1 MAHEHSPTSN
11 HHHCHSPSNNNR
23 QTPQPDDDETLI
35 YTCPMHPEIRETSP
49 GTCPKCGMALEPEII
64 RNIDAKNPEYLDMR
78 RRFWLAVTGTIPVF
92 ILAMMAD
99 TLSTA
104 IPARYS
110 VWIQLILS
118 TPVVLWCGWPFFQR
132 GWQSVLNGHLNMF
145 TLVAVGTGVAWLYSV
160 IATLFPG
167 IFPTALLT
175 PEGIVPV
182 YFEAAAVIITL
193 VLLGQLLELKAREK
207 TGGAIR
213 ALLNLSPMTAHRI
226 DGSGDEEEIPLDNI
240 VIDDLLRVRPGEK
253 IPVDGVIT
261 EGQTSIDESMLTG
274 EPMPV
279 VKEKHDSVIGGT
291 VNQTGS
297 FVMKAQQV
305 GNDTLLSR
313 IVKMVGEAQR
323 SRAPIQRLADV
334 VASWFVPA
342 VIVIALLAF
351 LTWLLIGPQP
361 ALSYALIAA
370 VSVLIIACPC
380 ALGLATPMS
389 IMVGVGQGARHGV
402 LIKNAQALEQL
413 EKITTLVID
422 KTGTLTE
429 GRPSYSKMITMDS
442 FREDEL
448 LPLAASL
455 ENSSEHPLGRAVVT
469 AAKERS
475 LSLQSVD
482 QFEAHLGQGITGQVG
497 QHQIALGNEKL
508 MNKQSVSCEPLLS
521 QAEQWRTQGANIL
534 FMAVDRQLAAILI
547 LQDAIKSSTPEAIE
561 QLKSMGID
569 IVMLT
574 GDNPRTAQNVGKTL
588 GIDKIIADVLPEDK
602 HRHVAELQT
611 DGHVVAM
618 AGDGVNDAPALAKAN
633 IGIAMATG
641 SDIAIESAGI
651 TLLHGDLQGIL
662 KALRLSRL
670 TMNNIRQNLFFA
682 FVYNA
687 MGVPIAAGLLYPIS
701 GLLLNP
707 MIAAAAMSLSSVSVI
722 SNALRLRW
730 KRL

>member
-64 RNIDAKNPEYLDMR
+64 RNIDAENPEYLDMR

-167 IFPTALLT
+167 IFPAALLT

-182 YFEAAAVIITL
+182 YFEAATVIITL

-469 AAKERS
+469 AAKERN

-574 GDNPRTAQNVGKTL
+574 GDNPHTAQNVGKTL

-602 HRHVAELQT
+602 HRHIAELQT